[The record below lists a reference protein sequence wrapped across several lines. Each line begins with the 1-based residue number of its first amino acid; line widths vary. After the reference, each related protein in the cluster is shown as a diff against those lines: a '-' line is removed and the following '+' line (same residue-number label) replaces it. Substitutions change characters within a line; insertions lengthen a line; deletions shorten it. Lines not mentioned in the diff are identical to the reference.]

1 MAGRRQFGQF
11 GEFDMTSSVSIQE
24 VGSCNLESDAGAPAC
39 FWSRYKKDILVVG
52 GILLVAGVLLGLMLN
67 RFLTVVN
74 HDAAIFCILGQS
86 ILNGHYLLVSEPNP
100 QPYFTFPPLLSLQ
113 LAGLMALFG
122 NRDIQAMQLVFKGY
136 ISLLFLFSMPVFYVW
151 VRQMVGR
158 SHAMILTALVAVNPI
173 IFKYTSDVLSDTPYW
188 AFSMGAIYAAWRFQ
202 KSSEANTGKPLAWYF
217 ATVALIILCALT
229 RQIGMALVLGF
240 LISLG
245 LRKQWKLAVL
255 SVMLFAVTVGGW
267 QSYEHF
273 YRSAHRSD
281 IDSLNQQGVQQVLD
295 KSPIKLEY
303 VKHFLVD
310 RPVNYDENRFQTSPL
325 ILLENAWN
333 RVQAYTKHSLD
344 QFLPELKVRINGSK
358 VNLAHFW
365 LFMLGFWLLL
375 LPGLRNLFRVFPFAG
390 LYLTLYMAVLMVYPY
405 ISVRFIL
412 PTFPLILLCAYW
424 GLVTFKEKLEQPESK
439 PFTKKLALALVPVF
453 VILSLIAVLPDTI
466 RRVQDGYKLKVA
478 DQGPSLR
485 KGNKA
490 YYETLLWLKAN
501 TPEDSLII
509 SRKPPVTYYYS
520 DRKSTAFP
528 FTADTEKL
536 FDYVQEK
543 QTRYGKQFS
552 GIYIFEDT
560 AFGESKRFLQPMVEK
575 HRDRLTLVY
584 TESATQSR
592 VWRLK

>member
-1 MAGRRQFGQF
+1 
-11 GEFDMTSSVSIQE
+11 
-24 VGSCNLESDAGAPAC
+24 
-39 FWSRYKKDILVVG
+39 
-52 GILLVAGVLLGLMLN
+52 
-67 RFLTVVN
+67 
-74 HDAAIFCILGQS
+74 
-86 ILNGHYLLVSEPNP
+86 
-100 QPYFTFPPLLSLQ
+100 
-113 LAGLMALFG
+113 
-122 NRDIQAMQLVFKGY
+122 
-136 ISLLFLFSMPVFYVW
+136 
-151 VRQMVGR
+151 MVGR
-158 SHAMILTALVAVNPI
+158 SHAMILTALVALNPI
-173 IFKYTSDVLSDTPYW
+173 IFKYTSDILSDTPYW
-188 AFSMGAIYAAWRFQ
+188 AFSMAALYAAWRFQ
-202 KSSEANTGKPLAWYF
+202 KCDKAKDGKPLVWYF
-217 ATVALIILCALT
+217 ATITLIILCALT

-245 LRKQWKLAVL
+245 LRKQWKLLAL
-255 SVMLFAVTVGGW
+255 SVALFAITVGAW

-273 YRSAHRSD
+273 YRSGHRSD

-310 RPVNYDENRFQTSPL
+310 RPVNYDENRLQTSPF

-344 QFLPELKVRINGSK
+344 QLLPKLRVNINGSK
-358 VNLAHFW
+358 TNLAHFW
-365 LFMLGFWLLL
+365 LFMIGFWVLL
-375 LPGLRNLFRVFPFAG
+375 LPGLRNLYRAFPFAG

-412 PTFPLILLCAYW
+412 PAFPLILLCAYW
-424 GLVTFKEKLEQPESK
+424 GLITFKEKLEQPASRPLAGK
-439 PFTKKLALALVPVF
+439 LVAKKLALALVPVF
-453 VILSLIAVLPDTI
+453 VMLSLIAVLPDTI
-466 RRVQDGYKLKVA
+466 RRVQDGYKLKIA

-520 DRKSTAFP
+520 GRKSTAFP

-536 FDYVQEK
+536 FQYVQEK
-543 QTRYGKQFS
+543 QTRYGQQFS

-575 HRDRLTLVY
+575 HRDRLTLLY
-584 TESATQSR
+584 TEPTTQSR